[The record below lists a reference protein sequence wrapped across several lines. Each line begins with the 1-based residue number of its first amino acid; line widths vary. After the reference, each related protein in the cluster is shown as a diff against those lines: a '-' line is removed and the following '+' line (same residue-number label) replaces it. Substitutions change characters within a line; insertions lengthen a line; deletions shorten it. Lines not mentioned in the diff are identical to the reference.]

1 MNYKQRIKE
10 LTELINQANYDYHTL
25 DQPTITDYEYDQR
38 LKELVDLET
47 KYPEYKL
54 DNSPT
59 DKVGGVVLDSF
70 EKVTHQVPMMSLS
83 NVFNTDE
90 LKAFVRIKD

>member
-10 LTELINQANYDYHTL
+10 LTDLINQANYDYHTL

-54 DNSPT
+54 DYSPT

-70 EKVTHQVPMMSLS
+70 EKVYTSS
-83 NVFNTDE
+83 TYDE
-90 LKAFVRIKD
+90 FI